1 MVLASSERIARKRR
15 SVAWAITLFFGT
27 STFLGC
33 PSRAQYIA
41 PGRARA
47 TAAADLHAR
56 YARLVSD
63 SEVRIRTRGNWGPN
77 FGFAA
82 RGKYT
87 LGFTAPKLLA
97 CRQGRCRG
105 PAEAFP

>member
-1 MVLASSERIARKRR
+1 MVLASSERMVLERR
-15 SVAWAITLFFGT
+15 SVAWAITRFFGT

-47 TAAADLHAR
+47 TAAADLPAG

-63 SEVRIRTRGNWGPN
+63 SEVLIRSRGNWGPN
-77 FGFAA
+77 FGLAA

-97 CRQGRCRG
+97 CR
-105 PAEAFP
+105 